1 MKIISLKLKTGKH
14 VKTSVTDIV
23 TDIHRKETQLSP
35 SPNIKEN

>member
-23 TDIHRKETQLSP
+23 TDIGKESQLSP